1 MEIQSNHIKEA
12 ELILIDGNAFDEDER
27 VPFIKNLETRD
38 LLAVPGSGKT
48 TALQAKLYCLAK
60 QMPFDDSSGILVLSH
75 TNKAVE
81 EIEKKLKEHCPQLF
95 QHPNFIGTVQSFV
108 NKFLANPGCFNQYG
122 SYIHINDD
130 EIYERAMKFFYI
142 SLPSTLFY
150 FFNFN

>member
-1 MEIQSNHIKEA
+1 MTIRDRHIKEA
-12 ELILIDGNAFDEDER
+12 EAILINGKTFDKDER

-81 EIEKKLKEHCPQLF
+81 EIEKKLK
-95 QHPNFIGTVQSFV
+95 NSKM
-108 NKFLANPGCFNQYG
+108 NY
-122 SYIHINDD
+122 
-130 EIYERAMKFFYI
+130 
-142 SLPSTLFY
+142 
-150 FFNFN
+150 